1 MILFLIQGREAGFN
15 GGFSSGG
22 GVYPSGSGGY
32 DYNNNN
38 INPVYGPPIYGP
50 PQQAYGPPPL
60 PPSGYGAPLGPSG
73 YGYPSGYGQMGY
85 GLPGH
90 WLLDKLK
97 LKLDIFTVGK
107 ILLKLLIFKKI
118 VKFFAII
125 CLLLFLPKLKHDNG
139 DSHGSGEENYRII
152 QNEGNT
158 FFFNFNFCVW
168 IILVSV

>member
-15 GGFSSGG
+15 GGFPSGG

-50 PQQAYGPPPL
+50 PQQAYGPPPPL

-158 FFFNFNFCVW
+158 FFFS
-168 IILVSV
+168 ILISVFDSF